1 MKQLLIFTDLD
12 GSLLNHDDYQWHDA
26 KPMLTY
32 CQNQQIPVIANTSK
46 THAEL
51 CLLKSTIPLADF
63 HIVENG
69 GGIFTTQPCLS
80 SHFKPFEGAY
90 FYHALVKPAAY
101 WQKIVNDVLRQL
113 NTPAFAF
120 SKLSPNALQEI
131 THLSYDEIKLAQARL
146 FSEPIYLPVNYDKTP
161 LLKALTE
168 AGGEV
173 LIGGRFM
180 HVSGKTNK
188 GIALLWLQEF
198 LSQQQQKDFIS
209 IAIGDGHNDIAM
221 LEAADI
227 ALIIPSPVHE
237 LPKLD
242 RTEGVYIANQ
252 PGAKGWNAGLR
263 NIFDEF
269 NKN

>member
-1 MKQLLIFTDLD
+1 M
-12 GSLLNHDDYQWHDA
+12 
-26 KPMLTY
+26 
-32 CQNQQIPVIANTSK
+32 
-46 THAEL
+46 
-51 CLLKSTIPLADF
+51 
-63 HIVENG
+63 
-69 GGIFTTQPCLS
+69 
-80 SHFKPFEGAY
+80 
-90 FYHALVKPAAY
+90 
-101 WQKIVNDVLRQL
+101 
-113 NTPAFAF
+113 
-120 SKLSPNALQEI
+120 
-131 THLSYDEIKLAQARL
+131 SYDEIKLAQARL

-252 PGAKGWNAGLR
+252 PGAKGWNAGLK
-263 NIFDEF
+263 NIFDEL